1 MPEQQALREVHAGSG
16 SAHRWRWPAAIA
28 ALTVVAAG
36 LLASLA
42 VGEYVTRPVQH
53 LVGSP
58 PSGLHAQRVEI
69 AGPGGGTRIAG
80 WLTRGRPG
88 AGVVLLLHALRS
100 DRRQMAARAAFLQAA
115 GYTVLLIDLPAHGES
130 LADRITFGANE
141 ARGVTAALEYLHR
154 DFPGERVGAV
164 AVSLGA
170 ASLVFAQ
177 PSPPLAAVVLESMY
191 PTIEEAVADRLQ
203 LHLGGWSR
211 ALAPI
216 LLWQLPLRTGVSPQE
231 LRPIDAL
238 PKLGSPVLV
247 VSGSLD
253 QHTTIAETQRLY
265 DAAREPRQLW
275 IVPDA
280 SHVDLHGIAPATYE
294 AKITAFLAQ
303 HLRPAH

>member
-1 MPEQQALREVHAGSG
+1 MLEQQALREVRVGSG
-16 SAHRWRWPAAIA
+16 GARRWRMPPAIA
-28 ALTVVAAG
+28 VLIVVAVG

-42 VGEYVTRPVQH
+42 VGEYLTRPVQH

-58 PSGLHAQRVEI
+58 PSGLQAQRVEI
-69 AGPGGGTRIAG
+69 AGQGDTRIAG
-80 WLTRGRPG
+80 WLGRGRPG
-88 AGVVLLLHALRS
+88 AGVVLLLHALRA
-100 DRRQMAARAAFLQAA
+100 DRRQMAARAAFLQSA

-130 LADRITFGANE
+130 LADRITFGASE
-141 ARGVTAALEYLHR
+141 SRGVTAALEYLHKE
-154 DFPGERVGAV
+154 FLGERVGAI

-170 ASLVFAQ
+170 ASLVLAQ

-203 LHLGGWSR
+203 LHLGGWAR
-211 ALAPI
+211 ALAPV
-216 LLWQLPLRTGVSPQE
+216 LLWQLPLRAGVSSQQ

-238 PKLGSPVLV
+238 PRLGSPVLV

-253 QHTTIAETQRLY
+253 RHTTLAETQRLY

-280 SHVDLHGIAPATYE
+280 AHVDLHEYARAAYE
-294 AKITAFLAQ
+294 AKISAFLAQ
-303 HLRPAH
+303 HLRPAR